1 MGYSKVY
8 WEYGTAA
15 KSSKVSVH
23 SADLNAG
30 NIAAQEALRAAFE
43 SAVDAVTIGGPGA
56 ESWTATETQV
66 AKNPSA
72 NEAAQR
78 ENKWLVSFV
87 DDVTGLGG
95 SYTIPCYNPTLIG
108 PDGVFMDGSAPEYAA
123 LVAASDAFVK
133 SNAGNATSVTS
144 IKFSA
149 RTLG

>member
-1 MGYSKVY
+1 MGYSKTY
-8 WEYGTAA
+8 WEYGTGA

-23 SADLNAG
+23 SLALNAG

-43 SAVDAVTIGGPGA
+43 AAVDAVTIGGAGSEA
-56 ESWTATETQV
+56 FIATETNV

-78 ENKWLVSFV
+78 ENKWLVSFT

-95 SYTIPCYNPTLIG
+95 SFTIPCYNPTLIA
-108 PDGVFMDGSAPEYAA
+108 PDGIFMDPAAAEYTA
-123 LVAASDAFVK
+123 LVAATEDFVR
-133 SNAGNATSVTS
+133 SNAGNAVTVTS

-149 RTLG
+149 RSLG